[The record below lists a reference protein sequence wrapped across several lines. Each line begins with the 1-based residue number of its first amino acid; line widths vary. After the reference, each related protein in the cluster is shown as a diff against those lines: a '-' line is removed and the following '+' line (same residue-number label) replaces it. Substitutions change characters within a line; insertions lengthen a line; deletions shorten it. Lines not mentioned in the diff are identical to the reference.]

1 MTRND
6 ATRAMVACWLAG
18 CFGVL
23 AVTSTA
29 ICGAQDGAA
38 PAEAAPAEPT
48 EVPANAA
55 PSVVDLRLAPLAREL
70 KRLDTG
76 DALECF
82 RLAEAIAD
90 EFESAEALELARSLF
105 VLAHEADRASTRPI
119 HLAPSVYLALIP
131 LARDEGER
139 RWLVALSDVSA
150 RSPSPSS
157 AGLALSPASLAVAE
171 AIGFIRAGDSRGVRE
186 RLRSPAAMRVLAQ
199 NDPEYDAVRA
209 VIDAAED
216 AALCPTCRNRRFVRT
231 QVPGEDGDVETLCPV
246 CRGNPGPS
254 LSPVRLAQSLG
265 AEARLLRAEPATW
278 SGQFLLDGARPFQD
292 PDASELAPRF
302 GVDPRRKRWIPNP
315 ARPDDP
321 FAGVWSAPQ
330 EPAPAATP

>member
-1 MTRND
+1 MSMPWAVNQHELRLGV
-6 ATRAMVACWLAG
+6 AGAMVLTTAFTLA
-18 CFGVL
+18 
-23 AVTSTA
+23 AM
-29 ICGAQDGAA
+29 AQDAA
-38 PAEAAPAEPT
+38 PPAEAAPAEPAQA
-48 EVPANAA
+48 PANAA

-70 KRLDTG
+70 ERLDTS

-90 EFESAEALELARSLF
+90 EFDSPEALDLARSLF
-105 VLAHEADRASTRPI
+105 VLAHEADRSSPRPI
-119 HLAPSVYLALIP
+119 NLAPSVYLALIP

-139 RWLVALSDVSA
+139 RWLVALSDAGA
-150 RSPSPSS
+150 RSGAASGARGTP
-157 AGLALSPASLAVAE
+157 SPASLAVAE

-186 RLRSPAAMRVLAQ
+186 RLRSPDAMRVLAQ

-209 VIDAAED
+209 VIEAAED

-231 QVPGEDGDVETLCPV
+231 QVPGEEGDAESLCPV

-265 AEARLLRAEPATW
+265 AEARLLHAEPTTW
-278 SGQFLLDGARPFQD
+278 SAQFLLDGARPFQD

-302 GVDPRRKRWIPNP
+302 GVDPRRRRWIPNP

-330 EPAPAATP
+330 EFAPAATP